1 MATKVGKKGMAT
13 PKGTPKGEGKERQSP
28 LSPTRLSRLQEKEE
42 LQCLN
47 DRLAAYIDR
56 VRQLELE
63 NNRLNLQVETI
74 QESVSKEVV
83 SMKGLYEGE
92 LADARRLLDDTA
104 REKAQ
109 LQIDVGKIRSANED
123 LRLRLSKKER
133 ELSATEKT
141 LTAAENQVA
150 DLSARL
156 NTSEA
161 ERKKLLAELKELK
174 DEVAK
179 LSRQL
184 GEAKQQ
190 LESETLM
197 RVDLENRCQSLREEL
212 QFKHQVFEQEVTE
225 TKKRKQLEISELDGK
240 LQVEYETKLKDS
252 LRELREDY
260 EEQLKN
266 NRAEVEDLYEAKIEE
281 LSRRDQR
288 SLEDSEALTT
298 SLREAKREVQEL
310 SSRLTYLE
318 GTNQTLEQRVSD
330 LEGQLE
336 NERDAHSIEV
346 ARLKEEIARLVE
358 EMSGHL
364 QEYQDLM
371 DVKIALDMEIAA
383 YRKLLEAEEARLHI
397 SVTSTKTPSTPST
410 SSTPAGRRTPLRGG
424 LKRKRAALLE
434 EQKISTSFKSSA
446 TSTGVLQISEDC
458 PQGKFV
464 KIVNTSDK
472 DLSLGGYQII
482 REVMGGAQTTYKFH
496 SKSKIGAGAEVTVYS
511 CDCTEVTHE
520 PPLTI
525 VMKNQKWAVG
535 DEMTTRLLTASE
547 EVASRES
554 KRESESFSSISER
567 DMPESK
573 EETSRLYA
581 GCVLA

>member
-1 MATKVGKKGMAT
+1 MAT
-13 PKGTPKGEGKERQSP
+13 PKTTPKGEGKERQSP

-133 ELSATEKT
+133 ELSATEKS
-141 LTAAENQVA
+141 LSAAENQVA
-150 DLSARL
+150 DLSTRL
-156 NTSEA
+156 NTSES

-174 DEVAK
+174 EEVAK

-197 RVDLENRCQSLREEL
+197 RRSCSLNTRCSSRKSLRPRNANSSRFRNL
-212 QFKHQVFEQEVTE
+212 T
-225 TKKRKQLEISELDGK
+225 GK

-330 LEGQLE
+330 LEAQLE
-336 NERDAHSIEV
+336 SERDSHSIEV

-358 EMSGHL
+358 EMSSHL

-424 LKRKRAALLE
+424 VKRKRAAILE

-446 TSTGVLQISEDC
+446 TSTGVLQILEDC
-458 PQGKFV
+458 PLGKFV

-482 REVMGGAQTTYKFH
+482 REVIGGAQTTYKFH

-535 DEMTTRLLTASE
+535 DEMTTKLLTASE